1 MWKIT
6 TIMPQEPTA
15 STPAIHPLTMARY
28 ATAAM
33 VAKHGGATFQ
43 TNMFSI
49 VKTAFDV
56 AVTRLVNMPGIR
68 SAK

>member
-1 MWKIT
+1 MI
-6 TIMPQEPTA
+6 IMPQETTA
-15 STPAIHPLTMARY
+15 SKPAIHPLTMARN
-28 ATAAM
+28 AIAPT

-56 AVTRLVNMPGIR
+56 AVTRLVNTPGMR
-68 SAK
+68 LAK